1 MRQWKKENPAPKN
14 IDPVKFSDHS
24 IVKAKKSSKWT
35 LTEKDLKTVQKKIRD
50 VLDPIYSLCAII
62 EKKAINK
69 KLEEKKEPVSLEDI
83 NRLIDKSVILLGQG
97 NDKFAYFGRLN
108 ILSMSL
114 ISKSDAEYLLKE
126 F

>member
-1 MRQWKKENPAPKN
+1 M
-14 IDPVKFSDHS
+14 
-24 IVKAKKSSKWT
+24 
-35 LTEKDLKTVQKKIRD
+35 TEKDLKTVQKKIRD

-97 NDKFAYFGRLN
+97 NGKFAYFGRLN

>member
-1 MRQWKKENPAPKN
+1 M
-14 IDPVKFSDHS
+14 IPVLTVFALSEPRSCSVLS
-24 IVKAKKSSKWT
+24 IGT
-35 LTEKDLKTVQKKIRD
+35 T
-50 VLDPIYSLCAII
+50 

-97 NDKFAYFGRLN
+97 NGKFAYFGSLN